1 MTLRFN
7 SKAAIIPLLCLA
19 PLLGEAAGADLD
31 LPTPPAHY
39 ASFDADLAGIRLL
52 NTLLPEMDGESQ
64 RMVQQ
69 FLSPRPAGTMPSL
82 PRSDAL
88 TLLRSLNLEPFRS
101 EVLELLIHHSSV
113 LDVVPDGAS
122 DWIPVVH
129 DSLLFFLDGLG
140 EERLFE
146 RILNLTY
153 LPAGTG
159 RGDRLLKF
167 TDRTASLQKIGQILA
182 RNPNLSPDLRLSL
195 QTLENGIATS
205 DADEIAGFIKEDI
218 GQEALD
224 TFQVRFAEGILAEAS
239 VGAVM
244 RATLVQTEE
253 DGEEDIVF
261 KVVKPY
267 VLESLP
273 RELEILDQL
282 SLFFEENSGAYGLG
296 DIPLSDTFRDVKT
309 ALSSEIRIV
318 DEQRNLVLAETY
330 YADDDTIRVPHLYP
344 LSTPNVTAMEFVV
357 GDKITDAHLGQPAAR
372 QEMAERLSD
381 VLTIAVIFSPAEE
394 AIFHGDPH
402 AGNVFHVS
410 EGASDPYQIAL
421 LDWGLYGS
429 FPRAQ
434 REQLVQLVL
443 GVHLGNTKRIENNV
457 GALIE
462 EWPPASAAEYD
473 TIREIVGEVVRQKST
488 IFPTLQNLIVR
499 LATAGFQT
507 RFNIALFIKSQITI
521 AGMLL
526 ELDPEFDQDDYML
539 DRATGLV
546 WKEFPRHLLNVVWFP
561 AWNSHNYRSM
571 LSNEDIRDMWTR
583 QVGRFF
589 KSVGGG
595 LARVVTAPF

>member
-1 MTLRFN
+1 M
-7 SKAAIIPLLCLA
+7 
-19 PLLGEAAGADLD
+19 
-31 LPTPPAHY
+31 
-39 ASFDADLAGIRLL
+39 L
-52 NTLLPEMDGESQ
+52 NTVLPQLDVESQ
-64 RMVQQ
+64 SLVQQ
-69 FLSPRPAGTMPSL
+69 FLSPRPAGATPPV
-82 PRSDAL
+82 PRSEAL
-88 TLLRSLNLEPFRS
+88 ALLRSIDLEPFRRDI
-101 EVLELLIHHSSV
+101 LELLIHHSSV
-113 LDVVPDGAS
+113 LDVVPEGAS

-140 EERLFE
+140 EEHLFA
-146 RILNLTY
+146 RILNLVY
-153 LPAGTG
+153 LPAGSS
-159 RGDRLLKF
+159 RGDRLIKF
-167 TDRTASLQKIGQILA
+167 TDRTPSLQKIGQILA

-205 DADEIAGFIKEDI
+205 DRDEIAGFIEADI

-224 TFQVRFAEGILAEAS
+224 TFQVRLAEEILAEAS
-239 VGAVM
+239 VGAVI
-244 RATLVQTEE
+244 RATLAGTDE
-253 DGEEDIVF
+253 DGEESIVF

-282 SLFFEENSGAYGLG
+282 SLFFEENSSVYGLG
-296 DIPLSDTFRDVKT
+296 DVPLSDTFRDVKT

-318 DEQRNLVLAETY
+318 DEQRNLRLAETY
-330 YADDDTIRVPHLYP
+330 YADNTAIRVPHLYP
-344 LSTPNVTAMEFVV
+344 ISTENVTAMEFVV
-357 GDKITDAHLGQPAAR
+357 GNKITDAHLGQPAAR
-372 QEMAERLSD
+372 KEMAERLSD
-381 VLTIAVIFSPAEE
+381 ALTIDVIFSRAEE

-402 AGNVFHVS
+402 AGNVFHIS
-410 EGASDPYQIAL
+410 EDASDPYQIAL

-462 EWPPASAAEYD
+462 EWPPASDTEYD
-473 TIREIVGEVVRQKST
+473 TIKEIVAEVVEQKST
-488 IFPTLQNLIVR
+488 IFPTLQNLIVG

-521 AGMLL
+521 AGILL
-526 ELDPEFDQDDYML
+526 ELDPSFDQDNYML

-546 WKEFPRHLLNVVWFP
+546 WREFPKHLLNTVWFP

-571 LSNEDIRDMWTR
+571 ISNEDIRDMWTQ

-595 LARVVTAPF
+595 LARAVTAPF

>member
-1 MTLRFN
+1 MTRAKLSR
-7 SKAAIIPLLCLA
+7 AAIFPLLCLA

-52 NTLLPEMDGESQ
+52 NTLLPEMDVESQ

-69 FLSPRPAGTMPSL
+69 FLSPRPAGTMPAL

-153 LPAGTG
+153 MPAGTG

-205 DADEIAGFIKEDI
+205 DADEITEFIKEDI

-244 RATLVQTEE
+244 RATLVQTAE

-261 KVVKPY
+261 KVVKPF

-330 YADDDTIRVPHLYP
+330 YADDDTIRVPHLYS

-372 QEMAERLSD
+372 QKMAERLSD
-381 VLTIAVIFSPAEE
+381 VLTIDVIFSPAEE

-410 EGASDPYQIAL
+410 EDASDPYQIAL

-589 KSVGGG
+589 KRVGGG

>member
-1 MTLRFN
+1 MTRAKLSR
-7 SKAAIIPLLCLA
+7 AAIFPLLCLA

-52 NTLLPEMDGESQ
+52 NTLLPEMDVESQ

-69 FLSPRPAGTMPSL
+69 FLSPRPAGTMPAL

-153 LPAGTG
+153 MPAGTG

-205 DADEIAGFIKEDI
+205 DADEITEFIKEDI

-244 RATLVQTEE
+244 RATLVQTAE

-330 YADDDTIRVPHLYP
+330 YADDDTIRVPHLYS

-372 QEMAERLSD
+372 QKMAERLSD
-381 VLTIAVIFSPAEE
+381 VLTIDVIFSPAEE

-410 EGASDPYQIAL
+410 EDASDPYQIAL

-457 GALIE
+457 GVLIE

-589 KSVGGG
+589 KRVGGG

>member
-1 MTLRFN
+1 MTRAKLSR
-7 SKAAIIPLLCLA
+7 AAIFPLLCLA

-52 NTLLPEMDGESQ
+52 NTLLPEMDVESQ

-69 FLSPRPAGTMPSL
+69 FLSPRPAGTMPAL

-153 LPAGTG
+153 MPAGTG

-205 DADEIAGFIKEDI
+205 DADEITEFIKEDI

-244 RATLVQTEE
+244 RATLVQTAE

-330 YADDDTIRVPHLYP
+330 YADDDTIRVPHLYS

-372 QEMAERLSD
+372 QKMAERLSD
-381 VLTIAVIFSPAEE
+381 VLTIDVIFPRRKKPYSTAILTPAMSSMFLKTHRIRTRSPCW
-394 AIFHGDPH
+394 IGDST
-402 AGNVFHVS
+402 AVF
-410 EGASDPYQIAL
+410 
-421 LDWGLYGS
+421 
-429 FPRAQ
+429 
-434 REQLVQLVL
+434 
-443 GVHLGNTKRIENNV
+443 
-457 GALIE
+457 
-462 EWPPASAAEYD
+462 
-473 TIREIVGEVVRQKST
+473 
-488 IFPTLQNLIVR
+488 
-499 LATAGFQT
+499 
-507 RFNIALFIKSQITI
+507 
-521 AGMLL
+521 
-526 ELDPEFDQDDYML
+526 
-539 DRATGLV
+539 
-546 WKEFPRHLLNVVWFP
+546 
-561 AWNSHNYRSM
+561 
-571 LSNEDIRDMWTR
+571 
-583 QVGRFF
+583 
-589 KSVGGG
+589 
-595 LARVVTAPF
+595 LARSVNNSSNWCSASISETPSA